1 MTTLHLV
8 RATLGLA
15 ALLLAAPAAQA
26 LSCTSTINFA
36 DGGADA
42 TDCAGQTVDI
52 GFASGGRLTLR
63 NVMSE
68 LWPQSSPISG
78 MIISFN
84 EDIDSFPGLAHDS
97 FPGLA
102 HEFRVRPLTSNQSWD
117 QDLSVL
123 DDMAT
128 FTASDASEN
137 LFLNDAY
144 IWIVTVDFV
153 NFVDSGSFELTYVP
167 EPSTALLLGLGLV
180 GLGVRRRATALA

>member
-26 LSCTSTINFA
+26 FSCTSTINFA

-68 LWPQSSPISG
+68 LWTQSSPISG

-84 EDIDSFPGLAHDS
+84 EDIDS

-167 EPSTALLLGLGLV
+167 EPSTAALMALGLIGMAAS
-180 GLGVRRRATALA
+180 RRRT

>member
-84 EDIDSFPGLAHDS
+84 EDIDSFPGLAH
-97 FPGLA
+97 
-102 HEFRVRPLTSNQSWD
+102 EFRVRPLTSNQSWD

-144 IWIVTVDFV
+144 IWIVTVALHRRSHGARPHRNGGV
-153 NFVDSGSFELTYVP
+153 ETAHLRRQGHCPTSVHR
-167 EPSTALLLGLGLV
+167 STPGLD
-180 GLGVRRRATALA
+180 

>member
-1 MTTLHLV
+1 
-8 RATLGLA
+8 
-15 ALLLAAPAAQA
+15 
-26 LSCTSTINFA
+26 
-36 DGGADA
+36 
-42 TDCAGQTVDI
+42 
-52 GFASGGRLTLR
+52 
-63 NVMSE
+63 
-68 LWPQSSPISG
+68 

-84 EDIDSFPGLAHDS
+84 EDIDS

-144 IWIVTVDFV
+144 IWSVTVDFV
-153 NFVDSGSFELTYVP
+153 NFVDSGSFECSSVWASSAWGSDGGRP
-167 EPSTALLLGLGLV
+167 PSPSEVSQSWRPHPALV
-180 GLGVRRRATALA
+180 TSRASSA